1 MERREEGRTV
11 RQGEFKRKMGCVTK
25 ILWSTVSIHTY
36 RQSIHSPNLFSYCK
50 DIQQGLGRMFPYPIP
65 CIDHWF
71 MGHSASSLGCPW
83 LRVTENYDITV
94 GLHHVDGIWEK
105 TGREGRDKGSG
116 NGEGRGRGSKWEG
129 RDKRGRGGE
138 GKGEGQG
145 EGREEQVGG
154 RSKYEGR
161 DRGGREGQGEGRG
174 RGGEGLSE
182 RGGVRGQNRYLLRH
196 THTLPIAL
204 ALTF

>member
-1 MERREEGRTV
+1 MRERGRERGREGGQEGGGGREGWREGGMEGGWREERREGQLGRESLSAKWAV
-11 RQGEFKRKMGCVTK
+11 SQ
-25 ILWSTVSIHTY
+25 ILRSTVPIHTY

-71 MGHSASSLGCPW
+71 MGHSASSLGCSW

-116 NGEGRGRGSKWEG
+116 SGEGRGSKWEG
-129 RDKRGRGGE
+129 RDKGSLVPRLISSYRA
-138 GKGEGQG
+138 
-145 EGREEQVGG
+145 REE
-154 RSKYEGR
+154 R
-161 DRGGREGQGEGRG
+161 
-174 RGGEGLSE
+174 
-182 RGGVRGQNRYLLRH
+182 
-196 THTLPIAL
+196 AW
-204 ALTF
+204 